1 MLVRGG
7 MVRWKRGVASQGL
20 RQAVDY
26 ALGGSCDAT
35 VGTPAGI
42 ARALG
47 YAPETVT
54 RFIVEN
60 EQITSDQL
68 DRQKL
73 AAWVAGRDPD
83 TEVMR
88 GIRNPSPRADLLL
101 DATINASKSFS
112 IAAILDPEVGAAY
125 DALQDR
131 LRERIMLAWQRE
143 LNARRGKAGHRRMPL
158 TRVEIVELRHA
169 RSRALDPHQ
178 HRHLWLNIKV
188 LGEDGRW
195 SNIDSRVA
203 LRFQTVIN
211 AEGDLDARTDPEW
224 IAALARRGFSIG
236 DDGEI
241 EQLAH
246 IVRPLSKRS
255 RQIERNRANRL
266 DQWRVEHPGVEPTPQ
281 DLTAI
286 DQWAYAHERPTKPA
300 AIDEADWLN
309 LVRDEII
316 ELDPRLAEERAP
328 VAPVVSSL
336 DDLDVDVLARR
347 AVADADQRS
356 TPSGGR
362 FSRFD
367 VHAGVLRALATTGV
381 VAERSML
388 EPLIEQAV
396 QRAIGRGCTD
406 LLGADE
412 VPPQVKGY
420 LSNHTATL
428 KRDVERRMVELASP
442 GRSLTEEAVS
452 RAERAFLPACR
463 SLDEGQRAAA
473 AALAGSDRLV
483 TVTGPAGTG
492 KTTML
497 RVACDLLRR
506 NGRRPLLL
514 APTRKAAQV
523 AGAET
528 GADAASVHELLR
540 AHGWTWDADDAGR
553 DVWTWEPPANP
564 IPRRYR
570 LRRNDRVIVDE
581 AGMIDLE
588 AARALCIT
596 AEQTG
601 IDLAFVGD
609 PMQLRPVGHS
619 GAMLLA
625 TEAATARVDLEDVHR
640 FRKPDGA
647 IDRGYAELT
656 IALRDARNE
665 DDRLAVADRLIAGG
679 HVVEL
684 EPGQDPTAY
693 LAERY
698 LADTTV
704 GLRVALVTATNDE
717 AQRINDTIQ
726 RLRLTRGEL
735 QPRSVLFA
743 QDSQPIYEGDLV
755 QSRANEKN
763 LGVSNRQLW
772 RVRSITGGHASL
784 ESVSDPS
791 RVRNVPASYVAEH
804 VHLAYASTAHG
815 AQGETADVSYTSG
828 AMNGAAVYVGLTR
841 GKLQNTLVLPPRVF
855 DLREQ
860 IAETL
865 ALVAG
870 EPTINGARKAAC
882 VDLARTAREAESSRP
897 MF

>member
-1 MLVRGG
+1 MRGG

-20 RQAVDY
+20 RQAVNY

-60 EQITSDQL
+60 EQVTSDQL

-112 IAAILDPEVGAAY
+112 IAAILDPEVAAAY

-131 LRERIMLAWQRE
+131 LRERIILAWQRE
-143 LNARRGKAGHRRMPL
+143 LNARRGKAGDRRMPL
-158 TRVEIVELRHA
+158 TRIEIVELRHA

-211 AEGDLDARTDPEW
+211 AEGDLAASTDPEW
-224 IAALARRGFSIG
+224 IATLARRGFSIG

-266 DQWRVEHPGVEPTPQ
+266 DEWRLEHPGAEPTPQ

-286 DQWAYAHERPTKPA
+286 DQWAYAYERPAKPPA
-300 AIDEADWLN
+300 SDEADWLN

-316 ELDPRLAEERAP
+316 ELDPKLAEKRAPAAP
-328 VAPVVSSL
+328 VASNL
-336 DDLDVDVLARR
+336 DDLDVDLLARR
-347 AVADADQRS
+347 AIVDADRRS

-367 VHAGVLRALATTGV
+367 VRAGVLRAVAATGV
-381 VAERSML
+381 VADRSQL
-388 EPLIEQAV
+388 EPLIEQV
-396 QRAIGRGCTD
+396 IQRAVDEGCTD

-420 LSNHTATL
+420 LSSHTATL
-428 KRDVERRMVELASP
+428 KREVERRMVELACR
-442 GRSLTEEAVS
+442 GRSVTEGAVS
-452 RAERAFLPACR
+452 RAERASLPVGR
-463 SLDEGQRAAA
+463 SLDAGQRAAA

-528 GADAASVHELLR
+528 GADATSVHELLR
-540 AHGWTWDADDAGR
+540 AHGWTWNRDDAGR
-553 DVWTWEPPANP
+553 DVWTWERPTKP
-564 IPRRYR
+564 IAHRYR

-581 AGMIDLE
+581 AGMLDLE

-640 FRKPDGA
+640 FRNPDGA
-647 IDRGYAELT
+647 INREYAQLT

-684 EPGQDPTAY
+684 EHGHDPTVY

-698 LADTTV
+698 LADTAA
-704 GLRVALVTATNDE
+704 GLRVALVTATNEE

-726 RLRLTRGEL
+726 RLRLSRGEL
-735 QPRSVLFA
+735 QASSVLFA
-743 QDSQPIYEGDLV
+743 QDSQPIFEGDLV

-772 RVRSITGGHASL
+772 RVRSIAGEHASL
-784 ESVSDPS
+784 ESLSDPS
-791 RVRNVPASYVAEH
+791 RVRNVPASYIAEH
-804 VHLAYASTAHG
+804 AHLAYASTAHG

-828 AMNGAAVYVGLTR
+828 AVNGAAVYVGLTR

-860 IAETL
+860 IAELL
-865 ALVAG
+865 AL
-870 EPTINGARKAAC
+870 GATEATENATRHAAR
-882 VDLARTAREAESSRP
+882 VDLERAARMTAAAEMSI
-897 MF
+897 

>member
-1 MLVRGG
+1 
-7 MVRWKRGVASQGL
+7 MVRWKRGIASQGL

-35 VGTPAGI
+35 LGTPAGI

-60 EQITSDQL
+60 EQVTLDQL

-83 TEVMR
+83 TEVIR

-101 DATINASKSFS
+101 DATINSSKSFS
-112 IAAILDPEVGAAY
+112 IAAILDPDVAAAY
-125 DALQDR
+125 DVLQDR
-131 LRERIMLAWQRE
+131 LRERIILAWQRE

-158 TRVEIVELRHA
+158 TRIEIVELRHA

-203 LRFQTVIN
+203 LRFQTIIN
-211 AEGDLDARTDPEW
+211 AEGDLAARTDPEW

-266 DQWRVEHPGVEPTPQ
+266 EEWRLEHPDVEPTPQ

-286 DQWAYAHERPTKPA
+286 DQWAYAHERPAKPP

-316 ELDPRLAEERAP
+316 ELDPRLAERRAAVAP
-328 VAPVVSSL
+328 VASSL
-336 DDLDVDVLARR
+336 DNLNVDLLARR
-347 AVADADQRS
+347 AVVDADRRS

-367 VHAGVLRALATTGV
+367 IRAGVLRAVAATGV
-381 VAERSML
+381 VADRSQL
-388 EPLIEQAV
+388 EPLIEQV
-396 QRAIGRGCTD
+396 IQRAVDEGCTD

-420 LSNHTATL
+420 LSSHTATL
-428 KRDVERRMVELASP
+428 KREVERRMVELASP
-442 GRSLTEEAVS
+442 GRSLTEEAVL
-452 RAERAFLPACR
+452 RAERASLPAGR
-463 SLDEGQRAAA
+463 SLDEGQRAAV

-497 RVACDLLRR
+497 RIACDLLRR

-523 AGAET
+523 ACAET
-528 GADAASVHELLR
+528 GADAMSVHEMLR
-540 AHGWTWDADDAGR
+540 AHGWTWKTDDAGR
-553 DVWTWEPPANP
+553 DVWTWERPINP
-564 IPRRYR
+564 MARCYR

-581 AGMIDLE
+581 AGMLDLE

-640 FRKPDGA
+640 FREPDGA
-647 IDRGYAELT
+647 IDRAYAQLT
-656 IALRDARNE
+656 IALRDARSE
-665 DDRLAVADRLIAGG
+665 DDRLAVADGLIAGG

-698 LADTTV
+698 LADTAA
-704 GLRVALVTATNDE
+704 GLRVALVTAMNEE

-726 RLRLTRGEL
+726 RLRLSRGEL
-735 QPRSVLFA
+735 QPGSVLFA
-743 QDSQPIYEGDLV
+743 QDSQSIYEGDLV
-755 QSRANEKN
+755 QSRANQKN

-772 RVRSITGGHASL
+772 RVRSIAGGHASL
-784 ESVSDPS
+784 ESASDPG
-791 RVRNVPASYVAEH
+791 RVRNVPASYVTEH

-828 AMNGAAVYVGLTR
+828 AVNGAAVYVGLTR
-841 GKLQNTLVLPPRVF
+841 GKFQNTLVLPPRVF
-855 DLREQ
+855 ELREQ
-860 IAETL
+860 IAELL
-865 ALVAG
+865 ALGAS
-870 EPTINGARKAAC
+870 EPTVDLGTKAARL
-882 VDLARTAREAESSRP
+882 DLARAAARIDSLEVSL
-897 MF
+897 